1 MKLKN
6 IICSIG
12 VAAVAFP
19 LFAEVTAPLPRREG
33 PGGGSPLYKDAT
45 QPTEARVADLL
56 SRMTIDEK
64 IGQVRCPLGW
74 FIYDKDAKGKVSLT
88 EKFYEYTDKQYIGNY
103 WGVLRADPWTRKD
116 FETGLNPV
124 LAPDLMNQMQRY
136 AVEKTRLGIPIMVA
150 EETPHGHMAI
160 GATCFPTALSQASTF
175 DRDVLF
181 RMGQAMA
188 QEIRVQG
195 AHVGYGPV
203 IDIAREPRWSR
214 MEETFGEDPV
224 LTGILASEVVK
235 GMQGGLSYD
244 GTPITDDGQHVYST
258 LKHFAAYG
266 IPEGGLNGEMASIGT
281 RALLS
286 EYAAQFKRCVENGV
300 ASVMTSYNM
309 IDGVPCTSNEWLLTD
324 LLRDQWGFQG
334 AVYSDLQSIEGVAQT
349 HHCAES
355 WEDAGALAVKAGVDI
370 DLEGN
375 SFQYLRHAIETG
387 KVSEEYLD
395 RAVSQVLTMKFNM
408 GLFENPYVDPKA
420 AAKVVRS
427 DEHQQLA
434 REVARKG
441 VCLLE
446 NDGILPLSKDLKS
459 IAVIGPN
466 ADVMYN
472 QLGDYTA
479 PQERAA
485 LTTVLDGVKAMLPN
499 AEVNYVRGCAVRAT
513 KASDIEKAV
522 EAAKK
527 SEVTVL
533 VVGGSSSRYETK
545 AEYLST
551 GAAKVTDEIGDMD
564 SGEGYDRQ
572 DLTLMGDQMRLMEAL
587 IDAKV
592 PLVVVYIEGRP
603 LNMNLASEK
612 ANALLTAWYP
622 GGQGGAAIA
631 DVLFGDYN
639 PAGRIPVGIPRN
651 VGQVPVYY
659 SKHPSH
665 DYIDGP
671 AAPLYS
677 FGYGKSYTTFDYSD
691 LRCEAI
697 PAKAGEKALARVSF
711 KVKNTGARDGEEVPQ
726 LYIRDVVGSVET
738 PHMALK
744 NFDRIMLKAGETK
757 EVCFD
762 LTFDDLALYD
772 QQMRHVVEPGEF
784 SVMVGAASS
793 DIRLRGSF
801 TIR

>member
-1 MKLKN
+1 MKKTVIL
-6 IICSIG
+6 SLML
-12 VAAVAFP
+12 AASMSA
-19 LFAEVTAPLPRREG
+19 LAQKA
-33 PGGGSPLYKDAT
+33 LYKDAS
-45 QPTEARVADLL
+45 QPVDVRVADLL
-56 SRMTIDEK
+56 SRMTLDEK

-74 FIYDKDAKGKVSLT
+74 FIYEKDAKGKVNLS
-88 EKFYEYTDKQYIGNY
+88 EKFYKYTDEQFIGNY
-103 WGVLRADPWTRKD
+103 WAVLRADPWTQKD
-116 FETGLNPV
+116 LVTGLTPA
-124 LAPDLMNQMQRY
+124 LSAELMNKVQKY

-160 GATCFPTALSQASTF
+160 GATCFPTALGQASTF
-175 DRDVLF
+175 DCDLLF
-181 RMGQAMA
+181 RMGEAMG

-214 MEETFGEDPV
+214 MEETFGEDPT
-224 LTGILASEVVK
+224 LAGILASEVVK
-235 GMQGGLSYD
+235 GMQGGLSLE
-244 GTPITDDGQHVYST
+244 GEVTNDGQHVYST

-266 IPEGGLNGEMASIGT
+266 IPEGGLNGEMASVGT
-281 RALLS
+281 RTLLS
-286 EYAAQFKRCVENGV
+286 EYVPQFKRCVEAGV
-300 ASVMTSYNM
+300 GSIMTSYNM
-309 IDGVPCTSNEWLLTD
+309 IDGVPCTSNSYLLTEV
-324 LLRDQWGFQG
+324 LRNQWGFKG
-334 AVYSDLQSIEGVAQT
+334 AIYSDLQSIEGVAQT
-349 HHCAES
+349 HHCADS
-355 WEDAGALAVKAGVDI
+355 WEDAGALALAAGVDI

-387 KVSEEYLD
+387 KVSEEALN
-395 RAVSQVLTMKFNM
+395 RAVSQVLTLKFNM
-408 GLFENPYVDPKA
+408 GLFENPYVDPKT

-427 DEHQQLA
+427 AEHQELA
-434 REVARKG
+434 REVAREG
-441 VCLLE
+441 ICLLE

-479 PQERAA
+479 PQDRAA
-485 LTTVLDGVKAMLPN
+485 LTTVLDGVKAMVPN
-499 AEVNYVRGCAVRAT
+499 AEVNYVRGCAIRAT
-513 KASDIEKAV
+513 KASDIAAAV

-545 AEYLST
+545 AEYLTT

-572 DLTLMGDQMRLMEAL
+572 SLNLMGDQEKLMQAL

-603 LNMNLASEK
+603 LNMNLAAEN

-622 GGQGGAAIA
+622 GGQGGMAVA

-665 DYIDGP
+665 NYIDGD

-677 FGYGKSYTTFDYSD
+677 FGYGKSYTTFEYSD
-691 LRCEAI
+691 LKCETVT
-697 PAKAGEKALARVSF
+697 PAAGEKALARVSF
-711 KVKNTGARDGEEVPQ
+711 TVKNTGARDGEEVPQ
-726 LYIRDVVGSVET
+726 LYIRDKVGSVET

-744 NFDRIMLKAGETK
+744 NFDRIMLKAGESKT
-757 EVCFD
+757 VTFD
-762 LTFDDLALYD
+762 LTFDDLALYNLK
-772 QQMRHVVEPGEF
+772 MEHVVEPGEF
-784 SVMVGAASS
+784 AVMVGAASN
-793 DIRLRGSF
+793 DIRLNGAF
-801 TIR
+801 TIK